1 MHVLLAPSL
10 HLIKSSIRRTTCY
23 PICNILAVALPHDKK
38 VPIGD
43 CTCMV
48 SEKIA
53 ANKARYGVHF
63 LLVSGLAILFKVHC
77 ISSCAWRSV

>member
-1 MHVLLAPSL
+1 MHVLLAPSPQ
-10 HLIKSSIRRTTCY
+10 LITSSIRTTCY
-23 PICNILAVALPHDKK
+23 PICNILPVALPHDKK
-38 VPIGD
+38 VPTGG

-48 SEKIA
+48 SEKMA

-63 LLVSGLAILFKVHC
+63 LLVSGLAIPFKARR